1 MLLHHGELLQ
11 AMNAPLTERLVVTP
25 LLESTQIGPASVDLR
40 LGTEFIE
47 LKRLERGT
55 LDPFAN
61 ETEVRSREERLSV
74 GLGEHLVLHPGQF
87 VLGATLEFLRMPRH
101 LAGEVLNRSSWARMG
116 LIVATA
122 VFVQPGYAGVLTLEL
137 VNMGSVPMVL
147 HPGLRI
153 AQLVVSRLVDGS
165 DYAYLESSPKYVSP
179 LRPQTTRLGWEDAE
193 MGRLKRIGDRLKGQ
207 HAP

>member
-1 MLLHHGELLQ
+1 MLLHHAELLQ
-11 AMNAPLTERLVVTP
+11 AMKAPFADRLVVTP
-25 LLESTQIGPASVDLR
+25 LLEPTQVGPASVDLR

-55 LDPFAN
+55 LDAFAN
-61 ETEVRSREERLSV
+61 ESEVRSREERLSV

-153 AQLVVSRLVDGS
+153 AQLVVSRLVDRS
-165 DYAYLESSPKYVSP
+165 EYAYLESSPKYVTP
-179 LRPQTTRLGWEDAE
+179 LRPQITRLGWEDTE
-193 MGRLKRIGDRLKGQ
+193 MARLKRIGNRLKGQ